1 MEKEKYLNDLIEIR
15 KIMSR
20 SSRFLSLSGL
30 SGVSTGLIAM
40 AGALLA
46 EQLVFS
52 RGNYL
57 LGEAVMIGGDLLRSL
72 VVIAGGTLLLSIA
85 SALWFT
91 IRKSRREKLRV
102 WDAQAERLLFNLMIP
117 LVAGGIVSI
126 ILLRMGYVGFLPA
139 MTLLFYGLALVNGSH
154 YTLSHIRY
162 LGLAEILLGLLAL
175 IFIGQSLYIWMLGF
189 GLFQMVYGLLIQRKR
204 EEV

>member
-1 MEKEKYLNDLIEIR
+1 MEKEKYLNDLSEIR

-30 SGVSTGLIAM
+30 SGVSTGLIAFV
-40 AGALLA
+40 GALLA
-46 EQLVFS
+46 GQLVFS
-52 RGNYL
+52 HGNYL
-57 LGEAVMIGGDLLRSL
+57 LGEAVVINGDEMRDL
-72 VVIAGGTLLLSIA
+72 VFIACGTLLLSVV

-91 IRKSRREKLRV
+91 IRKSKRENQRV
-102 WDAQAERLLFNLMIP
+102 WDAQAERLLVSLLIP
-117 LVAGGIVSI
+117 LITGGLVCV

-139 MTLLFYGLALVNGSH
+139 MTLIFYGLALVNGSH

-189 GLFQMVYGLLIQRKR
+189 GLFQMVYGLLIQRQR
-204 EEV
+204 GGV

>member
-1 MEKEKYLNDLIEIR
+1 MEKEKYLDDLSEIR
-15 KIMSR
+15 KIMSH
-20 SSRFLSLSGL
+20 SARFLSLSGL
-30 SGVSTGLIAM
+30 SGVSTGLIAL
-40 AGALLA
+40 AGAFLA
-46 EQLVFS
+46 KQLVFS

-57 LGEAVMIGGDLLRSL
+57 LGEPVVISGDLLRDL
-72 VVIAGGTLLLSIA
+72 VLIASGTLLLSVV

-91 IRKSRREKLRV
+91 IRKSRRENQRV
-102 WDAQAERLLFNLMIP
+102 WDAQAGRLLVNLLIP
-117 LVAGGIVSI
+117 LITGGIVCV
-126 ILLRMGYVGFLPA
+126 ILLRMGYVGFLTA
-139 MTLLFYGLALVNGSH
+139 MTLLFYELALVNGSH

-204 EEV
+204 GGV

>member
-1 MEKEKYLNDLIEIR
+1 MEKEKYLDDLSEIR
-15 KIMSR
+15 KIMSH
-20 SSRFLSLSGL
+20 SARFLSLSGL
-30 SGVSTGLIAM
+30 SGVSTGLIAL
-40 AGALLA
+40 AGAFLA
-46 EQLVFS
+46 KQLVFS

-57 LGEAVMIGGDLLRSL
+57 LGEPVVISGDLLRDL
-72 VVIAGGTLLLSIA
+72 VLIASGTLLLSVV

-91 IRKSRREKLRV
+91 IRKSRRENQRV
-102 WDAQAERLLFNLMIP
+102 WDAQAGRLLVNLLIP
-117 LVAGGIVSI
+117 LITGGIVCV

-189 GLFQMVYGLLIQRKR
+189 GLFQMVYGLLIQPQRGG
-204 EEV
+204 V

>member
-1 MEKEKYLNDLIEIR
+1 MEKEKYLNDLSEIR

-30 SGVSTGLIAM
+30 SGVSTGLIAF

-46 EQLVFS
+46 GQLVFS

-57 LGEAVMIGGDLLRSL
+57 LGEAVVINGDEMRDL
-72 VVIAGGTLLLSIA
+72 VLIACGTLLLSVV

-91 IRKSRREKLRV
+91 IRKSKRENQRV
-102 WDAQAERLLFNLMIP
+102 WDAQAERLLVSLLIP
-117 LVAGGIVSI
+117 LITGGLVCV

-139 MTLLFYGLALVNGSH
+139 MTLIFYGLALVSGSH

-189 GLFQMVYGLLIQRKR
+189 GLFQMVYGLLIQRQR
-204 EEV
+204 GGV